1 MESEELTS
9 KILLESVLECTDFVV
24 NEVPNLYSA
33 VIERLKQDDE
43 VFFMNFVEDDDGQDV
58 EVELDSAVSM
68 NMWGLH
74 PKFIEVLD
82 KGFEVFLE
90 KLPESD
96 IKKEYLLPRII
107 DRMLKSGEATVE
119 VIRTD
124 DKWFGVTY
132 QEDKQIVID
141 SIRELI
147 SNGVYKEKLFS

>member
-1 MESEELTS
+1 M
-9 KILLESVLECTDFVV
+9 
-24 NEVPNLYSA
+24 
-33 VIERLKQDDE
+33 
-43 VFFMNFVEDDDGQDV
+43 
-58 EVELDSAVSM
+58 
-68 NMWGLH
+68 
-74 PKFIEVLD
+74 
-82 KGFEVFLE
+82 
-90 KLPESD
+90 PESD

-119 VIRTD
+119 VLRTD

>member
-1 MESEELTS
+1 M
-9 KILLESVLECTDFVV
+9 
-24 NEVPNLYSA
+24 
-33 VIERLKQDDE
+33 
-43 VFFMNFVEDDDGQDV
+43 
-58 EVELDSAVSM
+58 
-68 NMWGLH
+68 
-74 PKFIEVLD
+74 
-82 KGFEVFLE
+82 
-90 KLPESD
+90 PESD

>member
-1 MESEELTS
+1 MTRGVCHIKDNKLSEVTETYEIQMVDGKL
-9 KILLESVLECTDFVV
+9 
-24 NEVPNLYSA
+24 SA
-33 VIERLKQDDE
+33 K
-43 VFFMNFVEDDDGQDV
+43 DDDGQDV

>member
-1 MESEELTS
+1 M
-9 KILLESVLECTDFVV
+9 
-24 NEVPNLYSA
+24 
-33 VIERLKQDDE
+33 
-43 VFFMNFVEDDDGQDV
+43 
-58 EVELDSAVSM
+58 
-68 NMWGLH
+68 
-74 PKFIEVLD
+74 
-82 KGFEVFLE
+82 
-90 KLPESD
+90 
-96 IKKEYLLPRII
+96 PRII